1 MTLKISPRRRC
12 AACQVTGSEWIFL
25 FPFRNKVHLFSASK
39 RPIYIVILHLQS
51 VFVWPLTL
59 HALILVHALSSP
71 MANILHFMLR
81 HGYPV
86 LFAWVFLE
94 QIGLPMPSSP
104 LLFVAGA
111 LAGTGQMGFT
121 LTIGLVM
128 VAAMMADTAWFLW
141 GRWRGAGVLR
151 FVCRISLEPDTCVR
165 RTKEAVAHHGRLAI
179 LSSKFVPGLNAAAPP
194 LAGVTG
200 MSLGEYLAL
209 DALSALLWAGAFM
222 GLGRIFSHQL
232 DLLADYVQGFGG
244 AVLALLA
251 ALLGVYVV
259 RKYMARRKL
268 LSGIW
273 TERIEPVA
281 LRGLLESGEPVA
293 IVDLRHNMDFGLHP
307 FVIPGATH
315 FDPGELDGRHQE
327 IPRDREIVL
336 YCT

>member
-1 MTLKISPRRRC
+1 MKS
-12 AACQVTGSEWIFL
+12 L
-25 FPFRNKVHLFSASK
+25 FPFRNNVHLFRAFK
-39 RPIYIVILHLQS
+39 RPIYIVVVYLHS
-51 VFVWPLTL
+51 VLAAPLAL

-71 MANILHFMLR
+71 MADILHFLLR

-111 LAGTGQMGFT
+111 LAGAGQMEFT
-121 LTIGLVM
+121 LTMGLVI

-165 RTKEAVAHHGRLAI
+165 RTKEAVARHGRLAI

-232 DLLADYVQGFGG
+232 DMLAYYVRGFGG
-244 AVLALLA
+244 AVLALLV
-251 ALLGVYVV
+251 ALLAVYIA
-259 RKYMARRKL
+259 RKYAARRKL
-268 LSGIW
+268 LRGIW
-273 TERIEPVA
+273 TERIEPLE
-281 LRGLLESGEPVA
+281 LRGLLEGGEPVA
-293 IVDLRHNMDFGLHP
+293 IVDLRHNMDFRLHP

-315 FDPGELDGRHQE
+315 YDPGDLDDRHQE